1 MRRLVIRSILLVVL
15 VQVTASAVQNSG
27 TNISANSQQ
36 QLIIEKNLTSMP
48 LAFTEN
54 RGQWDEQALFRANAG
69 GATMW
74 FTSTGA
80 VYQFT
85 RSIPGE
91 EPQAGPVDPIHE
103 LSGRQTPSSA
113 PDMDCEPE
121 QYESMTIKASF
132 VGANPN
138 PQVVG
143 LEEMEYKCNYFIGN
157 DPNEWH
163 TDVPN
168 YTAVL
173 YEQVYDGIDL
183 KYYGNGKQMEYDF
196 IVSPGADFSQIQI
209 DYEGAESISVNISGE
224 LVVETEWGEVVEQ
237 KPVIYQMVN
246 NTRIP
251 VTGVYSLKD
260 DNSFGFK
267 MTGDFDSSLPLVID
281 PVLSYSTYLGG
292 NGDDYGVSIAVD
304 GSGSAYVTGH
314 TNSTNFPTLN
324 PIQATNQGAP
334 YDVFVT
340 KLSSSGN
347 SLVYSTYL
355 GGSSADWG
363 ESITIDGSGSAYV
376 TGDTYST
383 DFPTL
388 NPIQTTNHGYYD
400 VFVTKLSS
408 SGNSLVYSTY
418 LGESD
423 NDGGNSI
430 AVDGSGSAYVT
441 GQTFSTDFPTLNPYQ
456 TYQGDY
462 DLFVT
467 KLSSSGNS
475 LVYSTYLGG
484 NGDDYGVSIAV
495 DGSGSAY
502 VTGHTNSTN
511 FPTLNPIQATNQ
523 GAPYDVFVTKLS
535 SSGNSLVYSTYLG
548 GSAGD
553 VGKSIAVDS
562 FGSAYMTGYTDSPDF
577 PTLNPYQTYQT
588 GDDVFVTKLSG
599 ASDIDGD
606 GYTDDVDCDDNDPYT
621 YPGAAPNDSP
631 TACMR
636 DADEDDYGD
645 ITATGDIV
653 AGTDCDDAVASIYPG
668 ATEIPGDGI
677 DQDCDGIDPCCIGRV
692 GDANGLGGDEPTIG
706 DISVMI
712 DSKFI
717 SGTCIGILE
726 CLTEA
731 DVNQTGGPDPNC
743 DDITIGD
750 ISILIDYL
758 FITGSSLGLPDCL

>member
-475 LVYSTYLGG
+475 LVYST
-484 NGDDYGVSIAV
+484 
-495 DGSGSAY
+495 
-502 VTGHTNSTN
+502 
-511 FPTLNPIQATNQ
+511 
-523 GAPYDVFVTKLS
+523 
-535 SSGNSLVYSTYLG
+535 
-548 GSAGD
+548 
-553 VGKSIAVDS
+553 
-562 FGSAYMTGYTDSPDF
+562 
-577 PTLNPYQTYQT
+577 
-588 GDDVFVTKLSG
+588 
-599 ASDIDGD
+599 
-606 GYTDDVDCDDNDPYT
+606 
-621 YPGAAPNDSP
+621 
-631 TACMR
+631 
-636 DADEDDYGD
+636 
-645 ITATGDIV
+645 
-653 AGTDCDDAVASIYPG
+653 
-668 ATEIPGDGI
+668 
-677 DQDCDGIDPCCIGRV
+677 
-692 GDANGLGGDEPTIG
+692 
-706 DISVMI
+706 
-712 DSKFI
+712 
-717 SGTCIGILE
+717 
-726 CLTEA
+726 
-731 DVNQTGGPDPNC
+731 
-743 DDITIGD
+743 
-750 ISILIDYL
+750 
-758 FITGSSLGLPDCL
+758 